1 MQLGI
6 FTKTFV
12 RPSLE
17 ENLDAVRAHGL
28 RAVQYN
34 MESAGGPS
42 MPAHIEPAL
51 CARIRAGL
59 AQRDIALAAL
69 SGTFNIIHPD
79 IQERERGF
87 QSLRTLAAASAHLG
101 AALITFST
109 GTRNPD
115 YMWGHHPENSSPAA
129 WREMLESMATAV
141 QIAADNDVTLVFEPE
156 VSNVVDSARKARSLL
171 DEMRSPNLKVV
182 IDAANLFHTGALPRM
197 AAILDEAF
205 ELLGPD
211 IALAHAKDLER
222 DGDAGNQAAG
232 TGLLDYERYL
242 SLLHAVGFEGALILH
257 SLEEEQVPACRAFLK
272 EKLAPYTG

>member
-59 AQRDIALAAL
+59 AQRDITLAAL

-101 AALITFST
+101 AAAPS
-109 GTRNPD
+109 
-115 YMWGHHPENSSPAA
+115 HHPQPGAVSGPPKAD
-129 WREMLESMATAV
+129 V
-141 QIAADNDVTLVFEPE
+141 QI
-156 VSNVVDSARKARSLL
+156 
-171 DEMRSPNLKVV
+171 
-182 IDAANLFHTGALPRM
+182 
-197 AAILDEAF
+197 
-205 ELLGPD
+205 
-211 IALAHAKDLER
+211 
-222 DGDAGNQAAG
+222 
-232 TGLLDYERYL
+232 
-242 SLLHAVGFEGALILH
+242 
-257 SLEEEQVPACRAFLK
+257 
-272 EKLAPYTG
+272 

>member
-34 MESAGGPS
+34 LESAGGPS

-79 IQERERGF
+79 TQERDRGF
-87 QSLRTLAAASAHLG
+87 QRLRQLAVHG
-101 AALITFST
+101 RT
-109 GTRNPD
+109 GMPLHR
-115 YMWGHHPENSSPAA
+115 
-129 WREMLESMATAV
+129 
-141 QIAADNDVTLVFEPE
+141 
-156 VSNVVDSARKARSLL
+156 
-171 DEMRSPNLKVV
+171 
-182 IDAANLFHTGALPRM
+182 
-197 AAILDEAF
+197 IL
-205 ELLGPD
+205 LLGSQAGAGQGEGQD
-211 IALAHAKDLER
+211 REQA
-222 DGDAGNQAAG
+222 DAGHGIDTVRGRNG
-232 TGLLDYERYL
+232 DYLYL
-242 SLLHAVGFEGALILH
+242 SGSGRRDKQR
-257 SLEEEQVPACRAFLK
+257 SGGGGPRAIGLK
-272 EKLAPYTG
+272 NR

>member
-59 AQRDIALAAL
+59 AQRDITLAAL

-242 SLLHAVGFEGALILH
+242 SLLHAVRFEGALILH